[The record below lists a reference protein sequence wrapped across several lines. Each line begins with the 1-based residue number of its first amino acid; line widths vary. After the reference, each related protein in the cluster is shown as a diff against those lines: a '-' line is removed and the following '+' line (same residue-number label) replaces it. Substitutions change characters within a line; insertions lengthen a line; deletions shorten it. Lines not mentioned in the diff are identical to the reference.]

1 MDSKEEKHCSKHA
14 SSFFILQYFI
24 IYLFLYIFV
33 PKECN
38 MNRKLVIQNFGAIS
52 RADICLKKYNV
63 FIGEQGAGK
72 STIAKLITIFEDYAT
87 KHRADSKPNLLP
99 SFEEYNIASYFNKD
113 TYIHFTWEEGSILYQ
128 DNEFALEAVGLIDGK
143 EDAVKNLYIPAERFF
158 VSTFSS
164 SLATLVLNKAPIPN
178 TLLSFASVFE
188 KAKKKFPNYHVPIFN
203 LLLQTDK
210 SNETLY
216 LKESDKTIPFKDAS
230 SGIQS
235 VIPLLMVLDY
245 AMEEK
250 EFNQFVIEEPELNL
264 FPQTQVKLLQ
274 QIIRKCPKA
283 TLTTHSPYLLAAFN
297 NLIQASNVL
306 RNNPDRAED
315 IYKIIP
321 KECILPF
328 EYVTAYKIENNEVIS
343 ILDEEYQLIVADQI
357 DSVAD
362 YESQIFSTLLNMES

>member
-1 MDSKEEKHCSKHA
+1 
-14 SSFFILQYFI
+14 
-24 IYLFLYIFV
+24 
-33 PKECN
+33 

-52 RADICLKKYNV
+52 KANICLKKYNV

-87 KHRADSKPNLLP
+87 NHRLDTQLNLLP
-99 SFEEYNIASYFNKD
+99 LFEEYNIASYFNKD
-113 TYIHFTWEEGSILYQ
+113 TYILFVWEGGSIIYQ
-128 DNEFALEAVGLIDGK
+128 DNEFALEAPELVDWEEGS
-143 EDAVKNLYIPAERFF
+143 VKNLYIPAERFF

-164 SLATLVLNKAPIPN
+164 SLATLVLNKAPIPY

-188 KAKKKFPNYHVPIFN
+188 KAKKKFPNYNVPIFN
-203 LLLQTDK
+203 LLFKTDK

-216 LKESDKTIPFKDAS
+216 LKDSDKTIPFKDGS

-245 AMEEK
+245 AKEEN
-250 EFNQFVIEEPELNL
+250 EFNRFVIEEPELNL

-274 QIIRKCPKA
+274 QIIQKCPKA

-297 NLIQASNVL
+297 NLIQAGNVL
-306 RNNPDRAED
+306 RNNPNKADD
-315 IYKIIP
+315 IYNIIP
-321 KECILPF
+321 KECILSF
-328 EYVTAYKIENNEVIS
+328 EDVSAYKIENNEVTS
-343 ILDEEYQLIVADQI
+343 ILDEEYRLIIADQI

-362 YESQIFSTLLNMES
+362 YESQIFSNLLNMEV